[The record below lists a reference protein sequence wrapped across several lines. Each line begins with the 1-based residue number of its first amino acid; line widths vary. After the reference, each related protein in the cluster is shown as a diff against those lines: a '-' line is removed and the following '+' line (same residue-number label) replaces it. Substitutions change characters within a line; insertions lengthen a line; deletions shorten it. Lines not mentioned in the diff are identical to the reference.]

1 MKRFPLAFVLGL
13 TTLITFACDGCDG
26 GTTTGGGG
34 QLEPY
39 RDDWRVEAEVPFPY
53 LNDAGEVLISSVR
66 IGGRTYQ
73 DNFANRGDVIV
84 EFEEGRSTIKIEM
97 RRFTMALSRANAEED
112 FEALQLWA
120 YSANQASPRKPGD
133 MDPEATCIPT
143 PDKPS
148 NVSWREDCAIR
159 VYYDGQSQIARA
171 GADFRVTMPAS
182 YRHNV
187 RIVTQDADGD
197 NDYINRGTVCVNNL
211 NGSAEIDLE
220 NGVAS
225 VILAENSLPIPTCT
239 PEQVTACDEYVH
251 QAGTDDEQDAPWHPD
266 CPCIVETNSSWGSVR
281 VESAEAAAA
290 DMTIDAPEHLWM
302 NITARNES
310 SNQSQSDHC
319 PAVVTMPTFVEDER
333 PFAWSVRGTTS
344 KPSSFASGGYGTTAI
359 SKDCSPIAFTTAPQ
373 EFVGSG
379 NGHEQMSEQRGNV
392 TICTNCIR
400 GQRCED
406 LIDG

>member
-1 MKRFPLAFVLGL
+1 MKRSPLAFVLGL
-13 TTLITFACDGCDG
+13 TALTTVACNPADPS
-26 GTTTGGGG
+26 TGGG

-39 RDDWRVEAEVPFPY
+39 RDDWRVEAEVDFPY
-53 LNDAGEVLISSVR
+53 LNDAGETLISTVR
-66 IGGRTYQ
+66 IGGRTHQ

-133 MDPEATCIPT
+133 MDPEATCVPT
-143 PDKPS
+143 PERPS
-148 NVSWREDCAIR
+148 GVSWRDDCAIR
-159 VYYDGQSQIARA
+159 VYYDGQTQIARA

-187 RIVTQDADGD
+187 RIITQDAAGD
-197 NDYINRGTVCVNNL
+197 SDYINRGTVCVNNL
-211 NGSAEIDLE
+211 NGTAEIDLE

-225 VILAENSLPIPTCT
+225 VIIAESTLAIPTCT

-251 QAGTDDEQDAPWHPD
+251 QAGTADEQEAPWHPD
-266 CPCIVETNSSWGSVR
+266 CRCVAETNSAWGSVR

-290 DMTIDAPEHLWM
+290 DITIDAPEHLWM
-302 NITARNES
+302 NITARNDKS
-310 SNQSQSDHC
+310 GLSQSDPDHC
-319 PAVVTMPTFVEDER
+319 TAVVTMPTFVEEER
-333 PFAWSVRGTTS
+333 PSPWSVRGTTS

-359 SKDCSPIAFTTAPQ
+359 SKDCSPIAFTTSPQ
-373 EFVGSG
+373 DFVGHG
-379 NGHEQMSEQRGNV
+379 NGHEQTSENRGNV